1 MSVQRPTPN
10 QKAGAGPLVLD
21 DRVAPAA
28 ELARLT
34 GTVALRY
41 YRSRLTVETK
51 ADGSPVTRADREAET
66 AARAWVRSRF
76 PDDGVLGEEL
86 GEERPGALRRWVIDP
101 IDGTKSFVR
110 GTPLWGSL
118 VALCEGTRVLAGA
131 AYFPAVDELIAAAPG
146 AGCWWN
152 GSRCHVS
159 EVDAL
164 DSATV
169 LTTDERFRERPEW
182 LTGWR
187 TLSSRA
193 GVSRSWGD
201 CFGYLLVATGRAEVM
216 CDPVMSPWD
225 AAALQPI
232 IEEAGGTFTDWNGA
246 ATAFGGS
253 VVATN
258 RRLDAEVRGIL
269 TQTASAPSP
278 NRP

>member
-269 TQTASAPSP
+269 TQTAPAPSP

>member
-76 PDDGVLGEEL
+76 PDDGVLGEEW

-246 ATAFGGS
+246 ATAFSGS

-269 TQTASAPSP
+269 TQTAPAPSP

>member
-1 MSVQRPTPN
+1 
-10 QKAGAGPLVLD
+10 VLD
-21 DRVAPAA
+21 DRIAPAA

-51 ADGSPVTRADREAET
+51 SDGSPVTKADREAET

-86 GEERPGALRRWVIDP
+86 GEERPGAPRRWVIDP

-131 AYFPAVDELIAAAPG
+131 AYFPAVDELVAAAPG

-152 GSRCHVS
+152 GSRCRVS
-159 EVDAL
+159 DVDSLAQ
-164 DSATV
+164 ATV

-182 LTGWR
+182 QAGWR
-187 TLSSRA
+187 ALSA
-193 GVSRSWGD
+193 AAAVSRTWGD

-232 IEEAGGTFTDWNGA
+232 IEEAGGTFTDWNGV

-258 RRLDAEVRGIL
+258 RRLATEVRGIL
-269 TQTASAPSP
+269 VQAPSAPSSD
-278 NRP
+278 RP